1 MTIPEPTSAT
11 GIGPQ
16 GGDRIPVFAGLGCYL
31 AWGLLPIL
39 FIWAGRVGAG
49 AFEIVAWRTIWSL
62 PCVAALVFITGQ
74 AASLRRLRPSTWAA
88 LALSSFLI
96 AVNWSTYVWA
106 VSAGRTISASLGY
119 YILPLLNM
127 AAGAV
132 LFEERISRTGW
143 IAVALAATGV
153 GLQGLA
159 LGEFPWVSV
168 VLALSFCGY
177 GIVRKKAAVEAQV
190 GLLVECLIL
199 FAPAV
204 AYTVWLSHN
213 GHGVFGV
220 TPAATGLLM
229 LCGPATV
236 LPLALF
242 AFAARRLPLS
252 VMGFLQFI
260 SPTLQ
265 FMVGFEAGE
274 SLTPL
279 RILSFGFIWAGV
291 LTFAGQLWF
300 ARAGA
305 RKAVLQTASPNYLKG
320 TTRRP
325 Y

>member
-1 MTIPEPTSAT
+1 MTVSEPASANSF
-11 GIGPQ
+11 GPQ
-16 GGDRIPVFAGLGCYL
+16 GGDRTPIFAGLGCYL

-62 PCVAALVFITGQ
+62 PCVAVLVFITGQ
-74 AASLRRLRPSTWAA
+74 AANLRRLKPSTWAA
-88 LALSSFLI
+88 LALSSLLI

-132 LFEERISRTGW
+132 LFQERISRTGW
-143 IAVALAATGV
+143 IAVALAAIGV

-159 LGEFPWVSV
+159 LGEFPWVSIL
-168 VLALSFCGY
+168 LALSFCGY
-177 GIVRKKAAVEAQV
+177 GILRKKAAVEAQV

-199 FAPAV
+199 FAPAIG
-204 AYTVWLSHN
+204 YIVWLTHH

-220 TPAATGLLM
+220 TPAATGLLI

-252 VMGFLQFI
+252 MMGFLQFI

-279 RILSFGFIWAGV
+279 RVVSFAFIWAGV
-291 LTFAGQLWF
+291 LTFAAQLWLS
-300 ARAGA
+300 RAQA
-305 RKAVLQTASPNYLKG
+305 RKASL
-320 TTRRP
+320 
-325 Y
+325 